1 LSSIGGVAVLRSTAE
16 FNDLRHRLLLIA
28 VMLGAS
34 AASASAQPRTAPSS
48 YDAITD
54 RGTRTEPALPSPG
67 VAGSGFVD
75 PAFGTSMWRIT
86 DRAIRPGRLDRSYRT
101 PSSTHLNAWST
112 SGRYFYVVSTDGTII
127 PFAFDAANARATRIN
142 QNSTEDGGLVLR
154 FYIEPQFSYVQDGII
169 YGSAS
174 SGNLRTID
182 QFDFA
187 TGTYSRLLDLET
199 LAPNLSG
206 TFIGA
211 IGSSAGPVE
220 RIMAFFGG
228 TSQDR
233 HYYLAVFDKANPSNR
248 RLLDTRASTLDGRPT
263 NVRLNF
269 LIHAAAID
277 RSGRYVTLYPTGG
290 DRGAPRNAAP
300 NYLWDTATDVFIEL
314 PSIEAR
320 SNGHDAFGYGVRV
333 NQDCCTAGTYD
344 AAQWQLRSLAA
355 PLVTQDVISP
365 VLLPKEVSLADHPSW
380 HNAQDTRYVPF
391 ITGLYRYGVNSVPWR
406 AWDDEIVAVQ
416 TGVPAGAGGEV
427 WRLAHHRSDVRH
439 DNDAS
444 RTGFWY
450 TPRPNVSPDGRW
462 VLFTSNWEKT
472 LGTDPG
478 GAQGERAR
486 QDVFLLRLE
495 GAAGP
500 PATPA
505 GSTSASRKKPA
516 AGSTVG
522 SAVRRR

>member
-1 LSSIGGVAVLRSTAE
+1 
-16 FNDLRHRLLLIA
+16 
-28 VMLGAS
+28 M
-34 AASASAQPRTAPSS
+34 
-48 YDAITD
+48 
-54 RGTRTEPALPSPG
+54 
-67 VAGSGFVD
+67 
-75 PAFGTSMWRIT
+75 
-86 DRAIRPGRLDRSYRT
+86 
-101 PSSTHLNAWST
+101 
-112 SGRYFYVVSTDGTII
+112 
-127 PFAFDAANARATRIN
+127 
-142 QNSTEDGGLVLR
+142 LR

-211 IGSSAGPVE
+211 VGSSAGPVE

-300 NYLWDTATDVFIEL
+300 NYLWDTATDVFTEL

-333 NQDCCTAGTYD
+333 NQDCCTTGTYD

-380 HNAQDTRYVPF
+380 HNAQRTLATCRSSPGCIDTASIPF
-391 ITGLYRYGVNSVPWR
+391 RGGRGTMRLLPCRRVCRPGR
-406 AWDDEIVAVQ
+406 VAKS
-416 TGVPAGAGGEV
+416 G
-427 WRLAHHRSDVRH
+427 
-439 DNDAS
+439 AS
-444 RTGFWY
+444 RTIAATCGTTTMHPARGSGTRQGRTFLPMGGGCCSRRTGRRHWGPILAGRKGNEHVRTY
-450 TPRPNVSPDGRW
+450 SCCGSRVRRDRRRHQRGQRLQAGRNRRP
-462 VLFTSNWEKT
+462 
-472 LGTDPG
+472 
-478 GAQGERAR
+478 AR
-486 QDVFLLRLE
+486 RS
-495 GAAGP
+495 GP
-500 PATPA
+500 PF
-505 GSTSASRKKPA
+505 GGGRQHSL
-516 AGSTVG
+516 
-522 SAVRRR
+522 